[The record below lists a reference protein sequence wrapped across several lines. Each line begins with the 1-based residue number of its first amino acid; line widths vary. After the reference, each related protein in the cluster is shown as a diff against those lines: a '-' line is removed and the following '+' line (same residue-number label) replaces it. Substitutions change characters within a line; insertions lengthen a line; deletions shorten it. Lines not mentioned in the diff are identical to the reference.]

1 MSTPASKKSRTAV
14 LRHRVLCPEDIPQ
27 ADSPALYRQSRYR
40 SHLPLCG
47 QNLPRPL
54 LLSRSKNAGSNG
66 LSVGIT
72 FFPFPCSGK
81 LPGCKRGRQ
90 GHRHGWVLLYN
101 MRYAGLQK
109 QLRKLPAILPQP
121 PNLFYDASWIFTRS
135 PACTARVLL
144 TMTCVSASSAPLTA
158 AVVSP
163 VSTTVTGSDTT
174 IFC

>member
-1 MSTPASKKSRTAV
+1 MNKEILNCKKHIHFIGIGGSGMYPLVQILHTKGYYITGSDNNESETLQAVRDMGIPVMMGQRAENIEGADLIVYTAAIMADN
-14 LRHRVLCPEDIPQ
+14 PELI
-27 ADSPALYRQSRYR
+27 AA
-40 SHLPLCG
+40 
-47 QNLPRPL
+47 
-54 LLSRSKNAGSNG
+54 KA
-66 LSVGIT
+66 
-72 FFPFPCSGK
+72 
-81 LPGCKRGRQ
+81 
-90 GHRHGWVLLYN
+90 
-101 MRYAGLQK
+101 AA
-109 QLRKLPAILPQP
+109 KLPAILPQP